1 METNIFVHFL
11 NIVFFSPKTIRNSAL
26 TEELTLTIRVNREKK
41 ELQLS
46 VRDLVFFGVT
56 DHRKPQFTFKN
67 TEIGQEIHQRI
78 QFEKQSEEAKYQR
91 EYFLKYPFTLNRWQ
105 VIIRGRIDL
114 LVKSSNSVKIE
125 EIKSLFL
132 KEYDGSI
139 NDPRIETFKL
149 QIQCYAW
156 MLNQIESELPR
167 PILELIL
174 FNRFD
179 NSQYS
184 VPVPFKDMSSF
195 VEERIKR
202 ILYDEEIRWNQYEK
216 KVSLLKNLRFPF
228 SYRLFQKEIIQK
240 INIILNK
247 NLNLIMEAP
256 SGLGKTVVSLYP
268 VLSESIHNNTKLFF
282 LTAKTTQR
290 RIVEQTLN
298 IFHKQ
303 GVDFLALTLK
313 AKEKMCTNAF
323 YFCHE
328 DYCPFLRNYSDHYP
342 KEYVHS
348 FVQKRGTITPEEIEK
363 EALSSEAFC
372 PFELA
377 LDISLEADI
386 IVGDYNYVFH
396 PRVSLQRFFGELVP
410 SRKRVY
416 YLIIDEA
423 HNLVDR
429 SLSYYSHSLK
439 QRDVV
444 DFKRNLV
451 QLKRQFKNIPLPI
464 LIPPKLERYFRNLLT
479 EYNTE
484 ISTHLLKEID
494 IGFFQQIIGKFE
506 EDVIQYIQFLLK
518 FELHWPDDPILS
530 FYYHLKDFVETAA
543 MTRSAEEFSILYNSH
558 EGEIKILCKDAS
570 PFLQQR
576 LAFFKSTIAM
586 SATLTPFSFYRD
598 LLGFPIDKTI
608 YERFPSPFSP
618 KRRKILVNPNIDTRY
633 KQRSFYHDEIANF
646 IQNILKIR
654 KGKYFAFF
662 PSFQFV
668 NKVVSHLKPIDDLLI
683 LKQTSTMEDSDRHDF
698 IHAIKTKSFVLAF
711 AVTAGIFAEGVDFPG
726 TLDGIFIVSPS
737 LPPVSF
743 EREIL
748 RQYYEER
755 FGNGFAYAYQFPGLT
770 RTFQAAGRLIRTVTD
785 RGIIVFIGRRFATPL
800 YANYFPPYYYQQSP
814 RELISNEP
822 QVEIRQFWNEMESD
836 TVMNNEE

>member
-1 METNIFVHFL
+1 M
-11 NIVFFSPKTIRNSAL
+11 TIL
-26 TEELTLTIRVNREKK
+26 VNWKKK

-46 VRDLVFFGVT
+46 VRDLVFFGIPGP
-56 DHRKPQFTFKN
+56 RKPQFSFKN
-67 TEIGQEIHQRI
+67 AEIGQEIHQKI
-78 QFEKQSEEAKYQR
+78 QFEKQSEDAKYQR
-91 EYFLKYPFTLNRWQ
+91 EYFLKYPFMLNQWQ

-114 LVKSSNSVKIE
+114 LIKSSNSVKIE

-132 KEYDGSI
+132 KEYDGSP
-139 NDPRIETFKL
+139 NDPRIKIFKL

-156 MLNQIESELPR
+156 MLNQIESELPH
-167 PILELIL
+167 PILTLIL

-179 NSQYS
+179 NSQHS

-202 ILYDEEIRWNQYEK
+202 ILYYEEIRCHQYEK
-216 KVSLLKNLRFPF
+216 KVSLLENLRFPF
-228 SYRLFQKEIIQK
+228 SYRHFQKEIIQK

-268 VLSESIHNNTKLFF
+268 VLSESIQNNTKLFF

-290 RIVEQTLN
+290 RIVEKTLN
-298 IFHKQ
+298 IFIQQ

-313 AKEKMCTNAF
+313 AKEKMCTNTF

-328 DYCPFLRNYSDHYP
+328 DYCPFLRNYLAHYP
-342 KEYVHS
+342 EEYIH
-348 FVQKRGTITPEEIEK
+348 FFIQKRGTITPEEIEK

-377 LDISLEADI
+377 LDISLEADVI
-386 IVGDYNYVFH
+386 IGDYNYVFH

-439 QRDVV
+439 QREVV
-444 DFKRNLV
+444 EFKRNLA
-451 QLKRQFKNIPLPI
+451 QLKKQFKDIPLPNF
-464 LIPPKLERYFRNLLT
+464 IPPNLERYFRNLLT

-484 ISTHLLKEID
+484 ISTHILKEID
-494 IGFFQQIIGKFE
+494 VGFFQQIIAKFE
-506 EDVIQYIQFLLK
+506 ENVTQYIQFLLR

-543 MTRSAEEFSILYNSH
+543 MTRGAEEFSILYNSH

-576 LAFFKSTIAM
+576 LTFFKSVIAM

-598 LLGFPIDKTI
+598 LLGFPIDKTM

-618 KRRKILVNPNIDTRY
+618 KRRKIVINPNIDTRF
-633 KQRSFYHDEIANF
+633 KQRSFYHDEIADF
-646 IQNILKIR
+646 VKTILNIKQ
-654 KGKYFAFF
+654 GKYFAFF
-662 PSFQFV
+662 PSFKFA
-668 NKVVSHLKPIDDLLI
+668 NKVISRLKPIDDLLI

-698 IHAIKTKSFVLAF
+698 IRTIKTNPFVLAF
-711 AVTAGIFAEGVDFPG
+711 VVTAGIFAEGVDFPG

-770 RTFQAAGRLIRTVTD
+770 RTFQAAGRLIRTATD
-785 RGIIVFIGRRFATPL
+785 RGIIVFIGRRFATPF
-800 YANYFPPYYYQQSP
+800 YANYFPPYYYQQNPS
-814 RELISNEP
+814 ELISNEP
-822 QVEIRQFWNEMESD
+822 KVEIEQFWNEMD
-836 TVMNNEE
+836 QTQL